1 MSSETIACIILCVIV
16 IIACGVFSTNLTGYY
31 ELDQETKLI
40 RAMFFILA
48 IGCAIVLGELI

>member
-1 MSSETIACIILCVIV
+1 MSSEYIACLILCIIIIIV
-16 IIACGVFSTNLTGYY
+16 CGAFAINLTGYY

-48 IGCAIVLGELI
+48 IGCAIVIGELI